1 MVEGGPTVA
10 AAFVQTD
17 LVDEAAL
24 FCSPNALGEGIA
36 ALEGLPL
43 TALTKSTKLKS
54 VATEAIGGDTLEMFE
69 RGA

>member
-10 AAFVQTD
+10 AAFVQVD

-24 FCSPNALGEGIA
+24 FRSPNPLGQGIE

-43 TALTKSTKLKS
+43 TALTQSPKLNPL
-54 VATEAIGGDTLEMFE
+54 ATETIGGDTLELFG
-69 RGA
+69 RT